1 MELQNL
7 LLVNYELWGNNLPNK
22 RMMRKG
28 FCAKGEGFGKWL
40 KFEGKG
46 VVTIQWLK

>member
-7 LLVNYELWGNNLPNK
+7 LLVNYEFWGSNLANK

-28 FCAKGEGFGKWL
+28 FCARENGFGNGLNLREKVW
-40 KFEGKG
+40 
-46 VVTIQWLK
+46 